1 MLSTPARPFSKTRST
16 YGQKK
21 LWTVHYTNNKV
32 FGLPAEPRTSVV
44 SFTNEFDAK
53 LTAKIIETHVNS
65 TKEWPDLTREPNF
78 HVKNI
83 KAFEPL
89 EFLDV
94 NKWDFDDL
102 QLWSVIHCLD
112 LTVIKNMTKT
122 NAGYRF
128 IGEHYTFE
136 GTLEMYQ
143 YKFNELLQLP
153 ETE

>member
-1 MLSTPARPFSKTRST
+1 MITTPLRPAPPIRTSRTP
-16 YGQKK
+16 KK
-21 LWTVHYTNNKV
+21 LWTIHHTNNKV
-32 FGLPAEPRTSVV
+32 FGLPAEPRISVV

-65 TKEWPDLTREPNF
+65 TKEWPDLTSEPNF

-83 KAFEPL
+83 KNYEPL
-89 EFLDV
+89 EFLDL

-102 QLWSVIHCLD
+102 QMWSVIHCLD
-112 LTVIKNMTKT
+112 LTVIKNMSKT
-122 NAGYRF
+122 NSGYRF
-128 IGEHYTFE
+128 LGEHYTFE

-143 YKFNELLQLP
+143 YKFNELYQLP